1 MVSSMTL
8 SESVSAIGT
17 SSQFC
22 MKTLLL
28 SVRTSFYVGH
38 LQPLRLQS
46 GRSGTAVG
54 GWPAFRENLLRP
66 DLHSNRRLPAAM
78 CSALCIP
85 RRVTSIETLLLEA
98 MACPSSYWPTD
109 PLTHLHRLPYP
120 THCRVLHFIPLR
132 VSFPVFS
139 TQLSTTDTKV
149 LLASEELGV
158 LKTSTLFYLANVLP
172 QNFIPAL
179 NHRWLL
185 SIQVLGV
192 RVGEEINKEK
202 GHVGEIYFLYI
213 K

>member
-22 MKTLLL
+22 IKTLLL
-28 SVRTSFYVGH
+28 SARTSFYVDH

-66 DLHSNRRLPAAM
+66 ELHSNRRFPAAM
-78 CSALCIP
+78 WSALYIP
-85 RRVTSIETLLLEA
+85 SRVTSVETLLEA
-98 MACPSSYWPTD
+98 MACPSSYWSTD

-120 THCRVLHFIPLR
+120 THCRVVHFIPLR

-158 LKTSTLFYLANVLP
+158 LKTATLFYLANVLP
-172 QNFIPAL
+172 RNLIPAL

-185 SIQVLGV
+185 AIQVLDG
-192 RVGEEINKEK
+192 RVGKEINKEK

>member
-1 MVSSMTL
+1 MVSSMIL

-22 MKTLLL
+22 IKTLHL
-28 SVRTSFYVGH
+28 SARTSFYVDH
-38 LQPLRLQS
+38 LQLLRLQS

-66 DLHSNRRLPAAM
+66 ELHSNRRLPAAM
-78 CSALCIP
+78 WSALYIP
-85 RRVTSIETLLLEA
+85 SRVTSIETLLEA
-98 MACPSSYWPTD
+98 MACSSSYWPTD

-158 LKTSTLFYLANVLP
+158 LKTVTLFYLANVLP
-172 QNFIPAL
+172 QNLIPTL

-185 SIQVLGV
+185 AIQVLDG
-192 RVGEEINKEK
+192 RVGEEINK
-202 GHVGEIYFLYI
+202 
-213 K
+213 